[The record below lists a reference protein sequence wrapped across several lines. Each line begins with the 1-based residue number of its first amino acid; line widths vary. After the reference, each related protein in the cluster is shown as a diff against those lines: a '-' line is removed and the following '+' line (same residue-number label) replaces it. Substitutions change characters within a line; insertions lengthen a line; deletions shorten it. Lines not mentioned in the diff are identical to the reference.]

1 MNIFDDITRE
11 RHEQAK
17 LREPLLNTIFDLA
30 REYDLYQNGGNGK
43 YSIYSLVL
51 LLDILTKSVP
61 DPNKRISWTPC
72 SKTLK
77 IIETK
82 TARPNK
88 RKPEIIDD
96 TTQFDSSEEKPV
108 VKAKRVKLSSRKITL
123 SAKEKHDAHTRRY
136 PNPAS
141 LGAISKEPT
150 PTVTETSSPVLA
162 PARLIQQ
169 VPVLEGLDQ
178 LSSTDLDAWCAGSF
192 MSGSFSSAYDSVHD
206 FDMLGEATGAANT
219 RTSMHGGFDQPS
231 HPITIRNG
239 VDSTRDLEMNGTN
252 MPLLDS
258 GPGANF
264 AGFHG
269 GYMQTPMH
277 THSMTFNV
285 NPDGGFRSY
294 QPHLVGAHAPVQAQ
308 GSRQTAIDADQQAS
322 AQRSFLGHDAPLHA
336 GMAEHRFQYANP
348 VSHPHGLPMPYSGL
362 SYANCAPD
370 GTPFRFEDYVNTG
383 CNTAHEQQPLMP
395 PDRIHIGSDD
405 HRRHSRESL
414 LSTCC
419 LAEERL
425 LTQNEPEPDQGH
437 PHWFL

>member
-1 MNIFDDITRE
+1 MCIRDSITRE

-43 YSIYSLVL
+43 YSICSLYL
-51 LLDILTKSVP
+51 LLDVLTASVP

-88 RKPEIIDD
+88 RKPEVIDD
-96 TTQFDSSEEKPV
+96 TAQFDSSDEKPV
-108 VKAKRVKLSSRKITL
+108 VKSKRVKLNSKKSTL
-123 SAKEKHDAHTRRY
+123 SAKETHDAHTRRF

-141 LGAISKEPT
+141 LGTISKEPT
-150 PTVTETSSPVLA
+150 PTVTETSSPVLE
-162 PARLIQQ
+162 PARLMQQ

-192 MSGSFSSAYDSVHD
+192 MSGSFSSACDSVHD
-206 FDMLGEATGAANT
+206 FDMLGEAAGAANT
-219 RTSMHGGFDQPS
+219 RTSMHGGFVQPS

-239 VDSTRDLEMNGTN
+239 VDSSRDLEMNGPD

-258 GPGANF
+258 GSGSGF
-264 AGFHG
+264 AGFQG

-277 THSMTFNV
+277 THGMMFNV

-294 QPHLVGAHAPVQAQ
+294 QPHLVGAHAPVQPQ
-308 GSRQTAIDADQQAS
+308 GSRHTATDTDQQAF

-336 GMAEHRFQYANP
+336 GMTEHQFQYANP
-348 VSHPHGLPMPYSGL
+348 VSYPHGLPMPYSGL
-362 SYANCAPD
+362 SFANCAPD

-383 CNTAHEQQPLMP
+383 SNAAREQQPSMP
-395 PDRIHIGSDD
+395 PDRMHIGSED
-405 HRRHSRESL
+405 HRRHPRESPL
-414 LSTCC
+414 PRCC
-419 LAEERL
+419 PAQEQL
-425 LTQNEPEPDQGH
+425 LTDGEPEPDQGH